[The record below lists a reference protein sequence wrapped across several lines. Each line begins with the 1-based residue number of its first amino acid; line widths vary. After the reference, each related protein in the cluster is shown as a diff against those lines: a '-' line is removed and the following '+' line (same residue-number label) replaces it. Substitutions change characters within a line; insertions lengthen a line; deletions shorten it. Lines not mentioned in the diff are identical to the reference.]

1 MPLNLYQWQTYIYIS
16 IIYILSDIYI
26 SHIYNIYIFIIYN
39 IYIYIYIYI
48 YTIYIYI
55 YIYIGKG
62 GKADFK
68 KDTKDSLKDRL
79 EAFCNLFSL
88 SNLIPSGTYALKNSE
103 STNKLI
109 LLINYLFFLK

>member
-1 MPLNLYQWQTYIYIS
+1 M
-16 IIYILSDIYI
+16 
-26 SHIYNIYIFIIYN
+26 H
-39 IYIYIYIYI
+39 IYIYIYIIYI
-48 YTIYIYI
+48 HIHTYIYI
-55 YIYIGKG
+55 YIYIGKE

-68 KDTKDSLKDRL
+68 KDTKNSLKDRL

-109 LLINYLFFLK
+109 LLINHLFCLK